1 MQPGARLQAAI
12 EVLDE
17 IFARHRPAA
26 QALSDWGRA
35 HRFAGSGDRAAIGN
49 IVFDA
54 LRRRNS
60 LAHLMDA
67 DTPHALA
74 LGVLAHGWGEPVEA
88 VAAMCA
94 GGRAPEPLSEAERAG
109 LAAALDPEAPDW
121 VRGDYPE
128 WLTDEFSAVFGAD
141 AAAQGRALAE
151 RAPVDVRVN
160 TLKADRAKVMKALRD
175 YAPEETP
182 LSPVGVRVPVRAR
195 HHKAPKIEADAAHGR
210 GWFEVQDEG
219 SQLAAHLA
227 GAGPRE
233 QVADICAGA
242 GGKTLAFAAQ
252 MENTG
257 QIYAYDSDKTRL
269 RPIFERLKRAGARNV
284 QVLPA
289 GDEPALEALA
299 GRMDVV
305 FVDAPCSGSGAW
317 RRRPD
322 AKWRLSPQA
331 LEKRHAE
338 QRAVLAQ
345 AARLVRAGGRL
356 VYVTCSVLPSENGA
370 QAAWFLGEY
379 PDFAPV
385 PPEKAWQESLSAPFP
400 GTAARDTDASALLLS
415 PKTHGTD
422 GFFVAIFRRME

>member
-12 EVLDE
+12 EVLAE
-17 IFARHRPAA
+17 ILNRHRPAA

-54 LRRRNS
+54 LRKRNS
-60 LAHLMDA
+60 LSFLMGA
-67 DTPHALA
+67 ETPRALA
-74 LGVLAHGWGEPVEA
+74 LGVLAHAWGEAAEVID
-88 VAAMCA
+88 AMCA

-109 LAAALDPEAPDW
+109 LIAALDPDAPDW
-121 VRGDYPE
+121 VRGNYPE
-128 WLTDEFSAVFGAD
+128 WMADEFRAAFGAE
-141 AAAQGRALAE
+141 AVAQGAALAE

-160 TLKADRAKVMKALRD
+160 TLKADRAKVMKALRE

-182 LSPVGVRVPVRAR
+182 FSPVGVRVPVRAR
-195 HHKAPKIEADAAHGR
+195 HHKAPKIEADAAHGK

-219 SQLAAHLA
+219 SQIAALLA
-227 GAGPRE
+227 GAGPRH
-233 QVADICAGA
+233 QVADVCAGA
-242 GGKTLAFAAQ
+242 GGKTLALAAQ

-257 QIYAYDSDKTRL
+257 QIYAYDADKTRL

-289 GDEPALEALA
+289 GNESALEELRE
-299 GRMDVV
+299 RMDIV

-345 AARLVRAGGRL
+345 SAPLVKPGGWL
-356 VYVTCSVLPSENGA
+356 VYVTCSVLPSENDA
-370 QAAWFLGEY
+370 QAAWFLAEY
-379 PDFAPV
+379 SDFAPV
-385 PPEKAWQESLSAPFP
+385 PLAQVWRETLSASFP
-400 GTAARDTDASALLLS
+400 GSAATGNGDSLLLTPAS
-415 PKTHGTD
+415 HGTD
-422 GFFVAIFRRME
+422 GFFIAILQRSA

>member
-17 IFARHRPAA
+17 ILDRHRPASH
-26 QALSDWGRA
+26 ALSDWGRA

-54 LRRRNS
+54 LRKRNS
-60 LAHLMDA
+60 LAWRMDA
-67 DTPHALA
+67 DTPRALA
-74 LGVLAHGWGEPVEA
+74 LGVLGHGWGEPA
-88 VAAMCA
+88 DTIAAMCA
-94 GGRAPEPLSEAERAG
+94 GGRTPEPLSEAERAG
-109 LAAALDPEAPDW
+109 LAAQPDMEAPDW

-128 WLTDEFSAVFGAD
+128 WLADEFRAAFGAE
-141 AAAQGRALAE
+141 AVAQGAALSE
-151 RAPVDVRVN
+151 RAPVDLRVN
-160 TLKADRAKVMKALRD
+160 TLKADRAKVMKALRE

-182 LSPVGVRVPVRAR
+182 FSPVGVRVPVRAR
-195 HHKAPKIEADAAHGR
+195 HHKAPKIETDAAHGK

-219 SQLAAHLA
+219 SQLAALLA
-227 GAGPRE
+227 GAQPRD
-233 QVADICAGA
+233 QVADVCAGA

-252 MENTG
+252 MDNTG
-257 QIYAYDSDKTRL
+257 QIYAYDADKTRL

-289 GDEPALEALA
+289 GDESALEALA
-299 GRMDVV
+299 GRMDIV

-331 LEKRHAE
+331 LAKRHAE

-345 AARLVRAGGRL
+345 AAPLVKPGGRL
-356 VYVTCSVLPSENGA
+356 VYVTCSVLPSENAA
-370 QAAWFLGEY
+370 QAAWFLAER

-385 PPEKAWQESLSAPFP
+385 PSEQTWQESLSAPFP
-400 GTAARDTDASALLLS
+400 GSAAANADANALLLS
-415 PKTHGTD
+415 PATHGTD
-422 GFFVAIFRRME
+422 GFFVAIFRRMA